1 MDGVASLGHVGA
13 VVSQA
18 QVRSAEPAPVASAV
32 QGQGS
37 AALTLIQ
44 ASVVNASATGHDL
57 DVLA

>member
-13 VVSQA
+13 VTSQV
-18 QVRSAEPAPVASAV
+18 QVHSAEPVPVASSV